1 MFVFL
6 VVFVILARFPDYN
19 LSNLADERVDGRQ
32 RFSALPQVAVAVV
45 ASQEEE
51 LEGSD
56 PLNDRH
62 AEVPS
67 FNLCLCIADHAH
79 HLMR

>member
-1 MFVFL
+1 MKLIV
-6 VVFVILARFPDYN
+6 
-19 LSNLADERVDGRQ
+19 SNLAYERVDGRQ
-32 RFSALPQVAVAVV
+32 RLSALPEVTVAVV
-45 ASQEEE
+45 ASEEEE

-56 PLNDRH
+56 PLDDRH